1 MFAKLIDGTLQAAP
15 KKLFYKKITVY
26 NPSVKLLNDAGY
38 KYVEFVPIPDAPAG
52 SIAVERYVERE
63 TKIVQ
68 YWDIVELP
76 DEIDNDEAIQIIF
89 GEGV

>member
-1 MFAKLIDGTLQAAP
+1 MYAKLIDGTLQAAP
-15 KKLFYKKITVY
+15 KKLVYKNITVY
-26 NPSVKLLNDAGY
+26 NPSTKLLNEAGY
-38 KYVEFVPIPDAPAG
+38 KYVEFVPIPDTPVG

-76 DEIDNDEAIQIIF
+76 DEIDNDEAMQIIF